1 MAEQAGTIPCRYPYL
16 SEEATKMEQGSN
28 TKMAILGA
36 VILLAI
42 IGGFFGWRASQ
53 NGLTPQEAAK
63 LTTPVTLPAGGAPN
77 LRPPASPT
85 SAPTL
90 PSQMG
95 GTSLIPPPQQ
105 QR

>member
-1 MAEQAGTIPCRYPYL
+1 
-16 SEEATKMEQGSN
+16 MEQGSN

-53 NGLTPQEAAK
+53 NGLTPQESAK
-63 LTTPVTLPAGGAPN
+63 LTTPITLPVGGAPN
-77 LRPPASPT
+77 LRPPANPN
-85 SAPTL
+85 AVPTL
-90 PSQMG
+90 PSQTG
-95 GTSLIPPPQQ
+95 GSLIPPPPQQ